1 MFQKLIFCFFVLAFA
16 ELLDNSLDEVRTG
29 ATYVKVDVLNNEKDT
44 RSKMLLIE
52 GILLI
57 QVLSFITSSLCLET
71 IFNVIIDGR

>member
-1 MFQKLIFCFFVLAFA
+1 MCQKLIFCFSVLAVA
-16 ELLDNSLDEVRTG
+16 ELLDNSLYEVRTG